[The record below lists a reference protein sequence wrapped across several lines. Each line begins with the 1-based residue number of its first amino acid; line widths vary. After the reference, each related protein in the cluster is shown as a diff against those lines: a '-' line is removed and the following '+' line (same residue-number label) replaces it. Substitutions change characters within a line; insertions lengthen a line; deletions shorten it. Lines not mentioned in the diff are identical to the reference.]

1 MNTHRKLLSL
11 VFAGLMAAGAA
22 HAQSA
27 SASGDSVDLPGA
39 GEAST
44 RSHGVP
50 NMHTTNPPVMQQLDV
65 TGMIGSPP
73 RILPNA
79 SADEAVAAKTR
90 EEVRGEIGNRIARSG
105 TDTRVMGNRR

>member
-1 MNTHRKLLSL
+1 MNTHRNFLPL
-11 VFAGLMAAGAA
+11 VLAGLMAAGAV

-27 SASGDSVDLPGA
+27 SAGGDSVDVPGA

-44 RSHGVP
+44 RSDGIP
-50 NMHTTNPPVMQQLDV
+50 NMHTTHPPVMEQLGV
-65 TGMIGSPP
+65 TGMIGAAP

-90 EEVRGEIGNRIARSG
+90 EEVRGEIGNRVARSG
-105 TDTRVMGNRR
+105 NHTQVMGNRR

>member
-1 MNTHRKLLSL
+1 MNTQRNVLSFLL
-11 VFAGLMAAGAA
+11 AGVMAAGAA

-27 SASGDSVDLPGA
+27 SAGGDSVDLPGA

-50 NMHTTNPPVMQQLDV
+50 NMHTTNPPVMEQLGV
-65 TGMIGSPP
+65 TGMIGSAP

-79 SADEAVAAKTR
+79 SADEAVAARTR
-90 EEVRGEIGNRIARSG
+90 EEVRGEIGNRVARSG
-105 TDTRVMGNRR
+105 NDTRLMGNRR